1 MPVIGSTS
9 KSAWKTISD
18 YRRSCIC
25 DSWRD
30 DFCSACKKK
39 ESFAPGVKY
48 TSKKILQYAV
58 VLLGFGMNLKVVM
71 ETGKQSLPI
80 IICTITVS
88 LVIAYVLHRVLR
100 IPAKIST
107 LVGVGSSICG
117 GSAIAATAPV
127 IDADEEEVAQAI
139 SVIFLFNILAALIF
153 PALGGALGFSTTSG
167 EAFGVFA
174 GTAVND
180 TSSVTAAASTWD
192 SLYNLGSQTLDKAVT
207 VKLTRTLAIIP
218 ITLVLAFIRAR
229 KAEEK
234 EGDKV
239 SLKQVFPFFILFFI
253 GASVITTIATAVGV
267 PAEVFVPLKDLSKFF
282 IIMAMAAIGFNTD
295 IVKLIKSGGRPILL
309 GMSCWLG
316 ITIVSLGMQHVM
328 HIW

>member
-100 IPAKIST
+100 IPARFQHWLELALPSVEVLRLQPRHLSLMQMKKKWRRRFPLSFSLIS
-107 LVGVGSSICG
+107 
-117 GSAIAATAPV
+117 
-127 IDADEEEVAQAI
+127 
-139 SVIFLFNILAALIF
+139 
-153 PALGGALGFSTTSG
+153 
-167 EAFGVFA
+167 
-174 GTAVND
+174 
-180 TSSVTAAASTWD
+180 W
-192 SLYNLGSQTLDKAVT
+192 
-207 VKLTRTLAIIP
+207 R
-218 ITLVLAFIRAR
+218 
-229 KAEEK
+229 
-234 EGDKV
+234 
-239 SLKQVFPFFILFFI
+239 
-253 GASVITTIATAVGV
+253 
-267 PAEVFVPLKDLSKFF
+267 
-282 IIMAMAAIGFNTD
+282 
-295 IVKLIKSGGRPILL
+295 
-309 GMSCWLG
+309 
-316 ITIVSLGMQHVM
+316 H
-328 HIW
+328 